1 MDIGVNRKLDD
12 FVVDSAEVVV
22 AHARHLMRLVE

>member
-1 MDIGVNRKLDD
+1 MDIGVNCKLDG

-22 AHARHLMRLVE
+22 VHVRHLMRLVE